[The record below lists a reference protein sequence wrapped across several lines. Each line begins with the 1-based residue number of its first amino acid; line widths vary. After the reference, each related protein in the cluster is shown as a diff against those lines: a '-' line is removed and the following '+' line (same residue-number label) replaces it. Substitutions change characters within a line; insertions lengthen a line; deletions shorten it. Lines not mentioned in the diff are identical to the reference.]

1 MSKLDD
7 EHLFKVVLTGDSG
20 VGKSNIFS
28 RFTHNKFNLNSKSN
42 IGVESAIRNIQ
53 VGNETI
59 EAQIWDKGS
68 YLLFKIVYYGA
79 VGALLVY
86 DITKHVTYE
95 SVNRWLGE
103 IRDYADSDIVIML
116 VGNKT
121 DLKNLRAVSTQEAKQ
136 FADEN
141 NLLFIET
148 SALDTSN
155 VELVFQNLLTALKN
169 NNSDIAKV
177 TNRSHSQQ
185 LQQLPLPMPKQH
197 PKKEK
202 EKNEF
207 SEWIDEAISKN
218 HMKLHKYKLFSDIE
232 KIGSGSFGIVYRAYN
247 SQYAKYMVLKSI
259 QIRDNVTSKKI
270 FGQIINELQQH
281 RQVEMHDNI
290 IGFYGVTKENV
301 MEYADSGTLRQ
312 YLSKNFN
319 KMDWRLKLKFAKQ
332 ISSAVFCLHSNN
344 IIHRDLHSENIFIHS
359 DNIRLGDFGL
369 SKSMIVD
376 TVTSFSKTYES
387 IVPGTP
393 KSYVDIY
400 TACWQADP
408 IERPEMSQVIDLLDD
423 VDINDPSQTI
433 YIVPNSIDT
442 ITNMDDLLTAKV
454 SKTDSKLPTFE
465 ITSGMERLQMKKDLV
480 THESFH
486 KGTGFKDPD
495 LTGNLSAA
503 TCNVSDIVL
512 DSDRFCCDAF
522 HIIFVLDRSGSMNGT
537 DRKPLENIHS
547 NISQK
552 IAQSHNNRIG
562 AVYSAVYLFMEE
574 HKEKQNQDAVDNDT
588 ISLILF
594 NHETV
599 VPIENQSLNDANNV
613 LDTMIQYE
621 ANGGTRFDLAI
632 REAGSLIDKHYN
644 PKKANVIIFLSDGEC
659 GSPDAELESICKYN
673 KQRGS
678 PLYLN
683 TVLFSSNSSSS
694 VLVKMANIAHKYL
707 PSDLGPL
714 ALKCQ
719 FNEVKNEEDLNSH
732 FSSVSE
738 LISDSRTSS
747 TSSII
752 SNRLSLAN
760 NLYISPPLNDRPISL
775 DRPSLLNRPIN

>member
-1 MSKLDD
+1 MTDKKIEGLEATVAQLEEIINNEKRSRNTNKMK
-7 EHLFKVVLTGDSG
+7 EQIINMIR
-20 VGKSNIFS
+20 SNNTSNSTDYKIE
-28 RFTHNKFNLNSKSN
+28 THNYYLISSIVWQAETKRST
-42 IGVESAIRNIQ
+42 IRSIQ
-53 VGNETI
+53 VDNKTI

-68 YLLFKIVYYGA
+68 YSLFKIVYYGA

-103 IRDYADSDIVIML
+103 IRDYAASDIVIML

-169 NNSDIAKV
+169 NNSDIAK
-177 TNRSHSQQ
+177 
-185 LQQLPLPMPKQH
+185 
-197 PKKEK
+197 KEK

-218 HMKLHKYKLFSDIE
+218 HMKLHKYELFSDIG

-259 QIRDNVTSKKI
+259 QVRDNVTSKKI

-290 IGFYGVTKENV
+290 IGFYGVTTENV
-301 MEYADSGTLRQ
+301 MEYADGGTLRQ
-312 YLSKNFN
+312 YLSINFN
-319 KMDWRLKLKFAKQ
+319 KMDWGLKLKYPDPGFLHDPGNYTRTEASDVYSVGMLMWE
-332 ISSAVFCLHSNN
+332 ISSGRLPYQSSGAIFVLSSK
-344 IIHRDLHSENIFIHS
+344 IIN
-359 DNIRLGDFGL
+359 
-369 SKSMIVD
+369 
-376 TVTSFSKTYES
+376 
-387 IVPGTP
+387 
-393 KSYVDIY
+393 
-400 TACWQADP
+400 ACWQANP
-408 IERPEMSQVIDLLDD
+408 IERPEMSQVIVLLDE
-423 VDINDPSQTI
+423 VDINDPSRVI
-433 YIVPNSIDT
+433 YDVPNSIDI
-442 ITNMDDLLTAKV
+442 ITNMDNLLTAKV

-465 ITSGMERLQMKKDLV
+465 ITSGMERL
-480 THESFH
+480 HESFY
-486 KGTGFKDPD
+486 KGTGHQYPD
-495 LTGNLSAA
+495 LTENLSAA

-512 DSDRFCCDAF
+512 DSDRFGCDAF
-522 HIIFVLDRSGSMNGT
+522 HIIFVLDRSGSMRGT

-547 NISQK
+547 NIK
-552 IAQSHNNRIG
+552 
-562 AVYSAVYLFMEE
+562 
-574 HKEKQNQDAVDNDT
+574 HKENQNQDAVDNDT

-599 VPIENQSLNDANNV
+599 VPIENQPLNDANNA
-613 LDTMIQYE
+613 LDTMIKYG

-632 REAGSLIDKHYN
+632 REAGSLIEKHYN
-644 PKKANVIIFLSDGEC
+644 PKK
-659 GSPDAELESICKYN
+659 
-673 KQRGS
+673 S
-678 PLYLN
+678 PLYLY

-694 VLVKMANIAHKYL
+694 VLEKMSNTAHKYL
-707 PSDLGPL
+707 SSDLEPL

-719 FNEVKNEEDLNSH
+719 FNEVNNEVDLGTH
-732 FSSVSE
+732 FSSVSNS
-738 LISDSRTSS
+738 IKNSRTSS
-747 TSSII
+747 DTSII
-752 SNRLSLAN
+752 
-760 NLYISPPLNDRPISL
+760 
-775 DRPSLLNRPIN
+775 PSLSIS